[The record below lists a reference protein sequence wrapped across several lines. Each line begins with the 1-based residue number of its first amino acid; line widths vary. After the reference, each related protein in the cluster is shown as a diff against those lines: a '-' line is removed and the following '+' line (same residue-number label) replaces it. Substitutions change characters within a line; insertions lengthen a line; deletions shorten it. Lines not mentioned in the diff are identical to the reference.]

1 VHELAIAEA
10 IVAIAEEL
18 AEGRRVA
25 RVEVQVGALRQVVP
39 GALAFA
45 FEVVAQ
51 GTVVEG
57 AELALEQV
65 PARGACRRC
74 GARAALERF
83 PFACPACD
91 GVDLEIVDGRQLSVQ
106 ALELIVQEPAYEEA
120 T

>member
-1 VHELAIAEA
+1 MHELAIAEA
-10 IVAIAEEL
+10 LVAIAEEH
-18 AEGRRVA
+18 AGRRRVE
-25 RVEVQVGALRQVVP
+25 RVEVRVGALRQVVP

-45 FEVVAQ
+45 FELVAQ

-65 PARGACRRC
+65 PARGACRAC
-74 GARAALERF
+74 GARAVLERF

-91 GVDLEIVDGRQLSVQ
+91 GMDVEIVDGMQLSVE
-106 ALELIVQEPAYEEA
+106 ALEVTAEEPVYEEA